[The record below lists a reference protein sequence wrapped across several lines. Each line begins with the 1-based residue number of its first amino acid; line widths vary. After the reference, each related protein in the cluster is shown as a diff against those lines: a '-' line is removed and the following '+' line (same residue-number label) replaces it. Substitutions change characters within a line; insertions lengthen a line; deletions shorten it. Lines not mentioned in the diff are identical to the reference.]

1 MSDAVTTDEVRETV
15 GFFGA
20 EQAQITEDIPPEIW
34 SRIDEFLEANP
45 GGQERLIPLL
55 HMAQEIVG
63 YLPFAVQEYV
73 ADKLGLSPVQV
84 YGIISFYHFFTTTP
98 RARHQIKVC
107 MGTACFVRNSQRLLD
122 ALKDA
127 CQTDLGGISEDHLF
141 NLDQVR
147 CIGACGLAPAIMS
160 DDEVRGNLTP
170 TKVRSL
176 VRKLR
181 KEAQKVKRELEESKA
196 TEEGP

>member
-1 MSDAVTTDEVRETV
+1 MNDTVFTDSQEEKAEEPSGFYGTEQLSPTDEIDPKTW
-15 GFFGA
+15 GM
-20 EQAQITEDIPPEIW
+20 
-34 SRIDEFLEANP
+34 IDEYLAEHP
-45 GGQERLIPLL
+45 GGRERVIPLL
-55 HMAQEIVG
+55 HMVQQHLG
-63 YLPFAVQEYV
+63 YLPTAVQEYA

-98 RARHQIKVC
+98 RARNQIKVC

-127 CQTDLGGISEDHLF
+127 CETDIGGISEDRLF

-147 CIGACGLAPAIMS
+147 CIGACGLAPAITTN
-160 DDEVRGNLTP
+160 DEVRGNFTP

-176 VRKLR
+176 IRKLR
-181 KEAQKVKRELEESKA
+181 KEAKAEAAKKAAEEKQ
-196 TEEGP
+196 

>member
-1 MSDAVTTDEVRETV
+1 MNDTVFTDSPEEKTDEPS
-15 GFFGA
+15 GFYGA
-20 EQAQITEDIPPEIW
+20 EQVPPRDEIDPKTW
-34 SRIDEFLEANP
+34 EMIDEYLAQHP
-45 GGQERLIPLL
+45 GGRERVIPLL
-55 HMAQEIVG
+55 HKVQKYVG
-63 YLPFAVQEYV
+63 HLPSAVQEYV

-98 RARHQIKVC
+98 RARNQIKIC

-127 CQTDLGGISEDHLF
+127 CETDIGGISEDRLF

-147 CIGACGLAPAIMS
+147 CIGACGLAPAITTN
-160 DDEVRGNLTP
+160 DEVRGNFTP

-176 VRKLR
+176 IRRLR
-181 KEAQKVKRELEESKA
+181 KAAKAEAAKTAE
-196 TEEGP
+196 EEGQ